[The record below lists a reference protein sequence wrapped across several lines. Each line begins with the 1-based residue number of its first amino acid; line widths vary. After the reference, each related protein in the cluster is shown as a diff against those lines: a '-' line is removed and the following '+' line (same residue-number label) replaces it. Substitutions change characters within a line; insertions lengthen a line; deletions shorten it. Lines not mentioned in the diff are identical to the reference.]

1 VIWSQWPARV
11 RAPATSANLG
21 PGYDALGLA
30 LALHDEVEAR
40 VTDGGLIIEVS
51 GEGGATSAAAEGH
64 LVVKA
69 MRAAFAAMGGQ
80 PPGLAL
86 RCVNAIPHGRG
97 LGSSAAAICSGV
109 LAARALAGPDAARLP
124 DEAVFQLAVALEG
137 HPDNVA
143 ACLSGGLNIAWTPRP
158 DPARAGAGT
167 DAPGTAA
174 PAGDAPGTDAPEAGA
189 PGAEAPGAAAS
200 RARRLKVPVPAT
212 LRAVAC
218 VPPAPLATE
227 AARQALPP
235 AVPHADAA
243 ANAARSALLVAALT
257 GAPQMLFEATEDFLH
272 QPYRAAIMP
281 QTARLLGAL
290 RRAGAPAVV
299 SGAGPTVLVL
309 SFAGQGPSAE
319 AVDSIARETGITWRV
334 TPLHIDQQG
343 AHVQQ
348 GGLGVHPPVSA
359 WREPPQDQVPGPG
372 AGRTGEFRRDRAR
385 FPRDTQ
391 TTAGGMPCALLV
403 LS

>member
-1 VIWSQWPARV
+1 MIWSQRPARL

-21 PGYDALGLA
+21 PGFDALGLA
-30 LALHDEVEAR
+30 LALYDEVEAR
-40 VTDGGLIIEVS
+40 VTDGGLVIDVS
-51 GEGGATSAAAEGH
+51 GEGGATPAAGEQH

-69 MRAAFAAMGGQ
+69 MRAAFDAMGGQ
-80 PPGLAL
+80 PPGIAL

-97 LGSSAAAICSGV
+97 LGSSAAAICSGL
-109 LAARALAGPDAARLP
+109 LAARALAGPGEARLP

-143 ACLSGGLNIAWTPRP
+143 ACLAGGLTIAWTPRLAP
-158 DPARAGAGT
+158 PGT
-167 DAPGTAA
+167 GAPGGASS
-174 PAGDAPGTDAPEAGA
+174 GAGA
-189 PGAEAPGAAAS
+189 PGAAAGADASRAASSAADEPGAAAS
-200 RARRLKVPVPAT
+200 RARLVKVPVPAT

-218 VPPAPLATE
+218 VPPVPLATE

-235 AVPHADAA
+235 AVPLADAA
-243 ANAARSALLVAALT
+243 ANAARSALLIAALT
-257 GAPQMLFEATEDFLH
+257 SAPQMLFEATEDFLH

-281 QTARLLGAL
+281 QTAALLGAL
-290 RRAGAPAVV
+290 RRAGAAAVV

-309 SFAGQGPSAE
+309 SFDGQGPSAE
-319 AVDSIARETGITWRV
+319 AVDSIARETGISWHV

-348 GGLGVHPPVSA
+348 GGAGVHPPVSA
-359 WREPPQDQVPGPG
+359 RREPSLDRVQGPG
-372 AGRTGEFRRDRAR
+372 AGRTGGSWRDRTG
-385 FPRDTQ
+385 FPREQ
-391 TTAGGMPCALLV
+391 TAVEGMPCPLLV